1 MWETLEKYVSSHPQK
16 WYTGISRKVAN
27 WKPMLQIWTERDP
40 HVNCNTILL
49 SIHTERES
57 LTGVVWH
64 LPCCSTGFQDLLTS
78 HTLCMSFSYSTSKSG
93 RRKTFQVNKLLGGQ
107 SHVLHLRGRT
117 IQIICSWNASQMP
130 VLTDTGLTSWLYGFG
145 HITHSP
151 DKQLPLQAAPWGC
164 DSMACLPACYR
175 KPVLQQEDEQSCG
188 NLSP

>member
-1 MWETLEKYVSSHPQK
+1 MCHLTLRNDILEFREKLPIGSPCSKYGQSVTPTLTVTQSSWAFTQ
-16 WYTGISRKVAN
+16 
-27 WKPMLQIWTERDP
+27 
-40 HVNCNTILL
+40 
-49 SIHTERES
+49 RES